1 MNVLSRMPLRG
12 TEENESAFFV
22 HYPLFRATFEGSSYH
37 SSGSRFETGASV
49 LAWLKSR
56 PAPPNV

>member
-22 HYPLFRATFEGSSYH
+22 HYPLFRATFEGSADA
-37 SSGSRFETGASV
+37 AS
-49 LAWLKSR
+49 A
-56 PAPPNV
+56 APMGMKIS